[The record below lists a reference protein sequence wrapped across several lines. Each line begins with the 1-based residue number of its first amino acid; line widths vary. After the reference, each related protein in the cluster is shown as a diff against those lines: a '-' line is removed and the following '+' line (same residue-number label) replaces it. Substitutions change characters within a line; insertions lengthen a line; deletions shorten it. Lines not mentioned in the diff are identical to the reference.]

1 MEEVKASSA
10 NLCLLLKG
18 GEWLPFCR
26 ARWVAEM
33 ESEISAYFSLT
44 RRRKMIE
51 QKCSRELCGLCLP
64 EIPRVLCILFT
75 CPEDWLLL
83 HLLALTLLS
92 GLFLSIPVSGLCW
105 DKRNESIVL
114 SWAHQLRAF
123 PLHYTAALPAREE
136 LPLLSAC
143 RPPRLYTLT
152 HVLEE
157 EFGMLA
163 LPESFAKTI
172 ELSRQFPLT
181 LSLCKF
187 PNHMVWEEFLD
198 YK

>member
-26 ARWVAEM
+26 ARWAAEM

-64 EIPRVLCILFT
+64 ENPRVLCILFT

-105 DKRNESIVL
+105 DREMSPSSSAELISCVH
-114 SWAHQLRAF
+114 S
-123 PLHYTAALPAREE
+123 HYTTLRLFWRGKSSLCSLHAGLLACTHLHMCWRKSLGCSLCLKALPR
-136 LPLLSAC
+136 PL
-143 RPPRLYTLT
+143 
-152 HVLEE
+152 
-157 EFGMLA
+157 
-163 LPESFAKTI
+163 
-172 ELSRQFPLT
+172 
-181 LSLCKF
+181 
-187 PNHMVWEEFLD
+187 N
-198 YK
+198 